1 MKPNVIRIRF
11 AVACLTAFCAISPGL
26 GALELGV
33 GVGRTNLEY
42 RDFDRWVTSFQAT
55 GNVEINRWLGVELA
69 FLHVNQTEG
78 STLPPERRRFTDGN
92 HILHFKAD
100 AVRLGPTLTWRPV
113 ERVKFY
119 GKALDSYQ
127 IVRHRL
133 LGDFT
138 TVLASWQTSKNV
150 HLAAAAGVK
159 MRVAGRVWTGLEFE
173 AEKLWRVDSRTWRGL
188 VSFAW

>member
-1 MKPNVIRIRF
+1 MKPNGPRIRF
-11 AVACLTAFCAISPGL
+11 AAACLTAFCALAPGL
-26 GALELGV
+26 SAIELGF

-55 GNVEINRWLGVELA
+55 GDVAINRWLGVELA
-69 FLHVNQTEG
+69 FMHVNQTEG

-100 AVRLGPTLTWRPV
+100 AVRLGPTLTWKPM
-113 ERVKFY
+113 ERVKVF
-119 GKALDSYQ
+119 GKALGSYQ

-138 TVLASWQTSKNV
+138 TVLASWQTSKDV
-150 HLAAAAGVK
+150 RLAAAAGVK
-159 MRVAGRVWTGLEFE
+159 MRVIGRVWAGLEFE
-173 AEKLWRVDSRTWRGL
+173 AEKLWRVDSRTWRGS
-188 VSFAW
+188 VSLAW